1 MCFAPSKLDYKGH
14 IRKIGHQRPVTI
26 SKSRHEVTA
35 NENSND
41 FVSWR
46 RKLLREHIEY
56 SCHCI
61 SVGGGMGDMLPDM
74 MQRSTILFIKLQR
87 DFSFSV
93 RVSLARN
100 VLLFWP
106 KKVSQREN
114 KSP

>member
-1 MCFAPSKLDYKGH
+1 MHVKGPPMYK
-14 IRKIGHQRPVTI
+14 
-26 SKSRHEVTA
+26 KSRKSALFSLFFHEVTA